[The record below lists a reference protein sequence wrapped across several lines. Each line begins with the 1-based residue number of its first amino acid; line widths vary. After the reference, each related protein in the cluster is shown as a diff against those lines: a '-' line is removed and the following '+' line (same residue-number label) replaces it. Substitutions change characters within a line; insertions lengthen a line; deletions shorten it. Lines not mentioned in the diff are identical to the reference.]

1 MTTVEIAPA
10 DVARE
15 RWRGHAAM
23 ALFALLASGSFSLGA
38 RAAPYIDPSALIGL
52 RFIVATGVLLG
63 VLVGTGVLRGVSPG
77 ESLVRLRA
85 LAIAPWRFLLLGT
98 FFGVYFILMF
108 EALRV
113 APPAPLGAVFTLTPF
128 LSAIFV
134 WIAFRERTSRSVLVA
149 LTIGAL
155 GAVWVI
161 FRGDIQALLGLDV
174 GLGEA
179 LFFIGA
185 VSHAMYTPLIRTFNR
200 GEPGPVFVIG
210 ISLGAA
216 IVTVIAGFP
225 AILNTDWT
233 ALPPVVWLAVL
244 YLSVAT
250 TAITAT
256 LMQFAAMR
264 LTAPKVMAYTY
275 LVPTFVILLEGISG
289 AGWAEAAILPGVGA
303 TLVSLALLLRE

>member
-1 MTTVEIAPA
+1 MTTVESAPA
-10 DVARE
+10 DDARE

-38 RAAPYIDPSALIGL
+38 RAAPYIDPSALIGV
-52 RFIVATGVLLG
+52 RFIAATGVLVG
-63 VLVGTGVLRGVSPG
+63 VLIGTGVLRGASPR

-85 LAIAPWRFLLLGT
+85 LAIAPWRFLLLGA
-98 FFGVYFILMF
+98 FFGIYFILMF

-134 WIAFRERTSRSVLVA
+134 WFAFRERTPRLVLVA

-155 GAVWVI
+155 GAIWVI
-161 FRGDIQALLGLDV
+161 FRGDANALLGLDV
-174 GLGEA
+174 GLGEG
-179 LFFIGA
+179 LFFVGA
-185 VSHAMYTPLIRTFNR
+185 VAHAMYTPLIRRFNR

-210 ISLGAA
+210 ISAGAA
-216 IVTVIAGFP
+216 IVTVLAGFP
-225 AILNTDWT
+225 AMLKTDWS
-233 ALPPVVWLAVL
+233 ALPLIVWLAVL

-250 TAITAT
+250 TAFTAT

-275 LVPTFVILLEGISG
+275 LVPTFVILLEGLSG
-289 AGWAEAAILPGVGA
+289 AGWAEVAILPGVGA